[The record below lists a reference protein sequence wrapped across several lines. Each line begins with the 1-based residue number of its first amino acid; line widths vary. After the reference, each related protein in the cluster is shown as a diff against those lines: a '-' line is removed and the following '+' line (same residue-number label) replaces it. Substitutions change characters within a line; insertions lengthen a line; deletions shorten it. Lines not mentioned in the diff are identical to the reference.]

1 MSEQHPLHDACTR
14 GDMKRVRK
22 LIEEDFYDVNE
33 PGEPPQKW
41 CPLHCAAVS
50 GKSEVSRYLVQRK
63 ADISIRD
70 ADGWTALHMASS
82 RGDAA
87 LVEFLLD
94 LNADY
99 ALKDFDGFTSLHE
112 AARNSRFDVVSL
124 LLNAG
129 ARFVNEKM

>member
-1 MSEQHPLHDACTR
+1 
-14 GDMKRVRK
+14 
-22 LIEEDFYDVNE
+22 
-33 PGEPPQKW
+33 
-41 CPLHCAAVS
+41 
-50 GKSEVSRYLVQRK
+50 
-63 ADISIRD
+63 
-70 ADGWTALHMASS
+70 MASS